1 MAGAGDSR
9 QYSDPSCPRYTDPSW
24 PAPQQGPGTGSCAAA
39 RGPAG
44 DVNAARR
51 RSSQS
56 WYSSL
61 ADNTHTAAAAA
72 VFRYSDYRDMPHPTM
87 MTLVMMMLSLSTVTA
102 MRTHFV
108 YWNSTNPL
116 FRLDNTDHIVDVNT
130 DNLPWEYDQ
139 LHLVCPQHTQ
149 EQHVVYSVSEEEF
162 RSCRVTSPRP
172 KIVAICN
179 KPESF
184 MYFTITFR
192 SFSPTPGGLE
202 FKPGQNYYLISTS
215 TQRDIHRRAGG
226 FCSSHNMKMIF
237 KVADNQVTSNAVS
250 SEAEEEEE
258 RATSPFLRAV
268 KKTAPPTYA
277 PAPAPSSSSIPIYYY
292 RSRTPTQEPKEYNY
306 YYSPRDL
313 FKLRKAILER
323 TEENE
328 TLKAEKL
335 RSSSASLSSLSSI
348 SLMISLAFSLCLFHL
363 G

>member
-1 MAGAGDSR
+1 MAAMILVTLAASLLVGRAAG
-9 QYSDPSCPRYTDPSW
+9 
-24 PAPQQGPGTGSCAAA
+24 
-39 RGPAG
+39 
-44 DVNAARR
+44 
-51 RSSQS
+51 
-56 WYSSL
+56 
-61 ADNTHTAAAAA
+61 
-72 VFRYSDYRDMPHPTM
+72 
-87 MTLVMMMLSLSTVTA
+87 VTKVH
-102 MRTHFV
+102 RV
-108 YWNSTNPL
+108 YWNTTNPI
-116 FRLDNTDHIVDVNT
+116 FRIDNTDHIVDVN
-130 DNLPWEYDQ
+130 DGNLPWEYDQ
-139 LHLVCPQHTQ
+139 LNLICPHNSL
-149 EQHVVYSVSEEEF
+149 EQHVIYSVDRHEF
-162 RSCRVTSPRP
+162 DSCTISNPRP

-179 KPESF
+179 KPQEF

-250 SEAEEEEE
+250 SEVEDEEE
-258 RATSPFLRAV
+258 RTTSPFLRAV
-268 KKTAPPTYA
+268 KQTAPPTH
-277 PAPAPSSSSIPIYYY
+277 APSSSSIPIYYY

-348 SLMISLAFSLCLFHL
+348 SLMISLAFSFCLFHL

>member
-1 MAGAGDSR
+1 ME
-9 QYSDPSCPRYTDPSW
+9 T
-24 PAPQQGPGTGSCAAA
+24 PAAS
-39 RGPAG
+39 
-44 DVNAARR
+44 VMVMVFL
-51 RSSQS
+51 S
-56 WYSSL
+56 SSL
-61 ADNTHTAAAAA
+61 NLAAA
-72 VFRYSDYRDMPHPTM
+72 VK
-87 MTLVMMMLSLSTVTA
+87 
-102 MRTHFV
+102 THYVF
-108 YWNSTNPL
+108 WNTTNPI
-116 FRLDNTDHIVDVNT
+116 FRLDNTDNVVDVNVG
-130 DNLPWEYDQ
+130 NLPWEYDQ
-139 LHLVCPQHTQ
+139 LNLICPQNSA

-162 RSCRVTSPRP
+162 DTCRVSEQRP

-179 KPESF
+179 KPQKF
-184 MYFTITFR
+184 QYFTITFR
-192 SFSPTPGGLE
+192 NFSPTPGGLE

-250 SEAEEEEE
+250 SEVEDEEE
-258 RATSPFLRAV
+258 RTTSPFLRAV
-268 KKTAPPTYA
+268 KQTAPPTYV
-277 PAPAPSSSSIPIYYY
+277 PAHAPSSSSIPIYYY

-348 SLMISLAFSLCLFHL
+348 SLMISLAFSFCLFHL